1 MRVVD
6 VHVHVQPWEQ
16 LLPAVA
22 AAMKRGRSD
31 IDQVETFIRDPD
43 AFVAFLNENGVARAG
58 LVNYPAQDLMGFDH
72 RVNDFVSAYR
82 DRHPSRLIAIGGM
95 HPRLVDDPRAE
106 MRRLLQDLRLDALKV
121 HPPHQLVHAN
131 AHASGGDGG
140 RALGVLYEECEAAGV
155 PVIVHTGTSVFPK
168 ARGKYGDPMD
178 CDDVAVDFPKLKL
191 VLAHGGRPI
200 WMATAVQLAR
210 RHPNVYI
217 DLSGIP
223 PRSLLEYFPKLE
235 SIASKCMFGT
245 DWPSP
250 GVSSIRRNVDD
261 FLTLPLGGDARARI
275 LSGTADLLYPPR

>member
-31 IDQVETFIRDPD
+31 VEQVELFIRDPD
-43 AFVAFLNENGVARAG
+43 AFVAYLDANGVARAG
-58 LVNYPAQDLMGFDH
+58 LVNYPSQDLMGFDH
-72 RVNDFVSAYR
+72 RVNDFVAAYR
-82 DRHPSRLIAIGGM
+82 DRHPARLIAIGGM
-95 HPRLVDDPRAE
+95 HPRLVDDARAE

-131 AHASGGDGG
+131 AHASGTDGG

-200 WMATAVQLAR
+200 WMATALQLVR

-223 PRSLLEYFPKLE
+223 PKSLLEYFPKLE
-235 SIASKCMFGT
+235 SIADKCMFGT

-261 FLTLPLGGDARARI
+261 FLSLPLSDHAKSRI
-275 LSGTADLLYPPR
+275 LAGTADHLYPPR